1 MLSGTRGQQIAGRF
15 SLIPI
20 APFSSNMEWKGLVAT
35 LESTLLLHRHQPGTL
50 TAIRGAA
57 IDAILT
63 GTEAVTKKS
72 LAAVP
77 LDRSAQSF
85 SRTAAGARR

>member
-1 MLSGTRGQQIAGRF
+1 MIGALS
-15 SLIPI
+15 
-20 APFSSNMEWKGLVAT
+20 
-35 LESTLLLHRHQPGTL
+35 H
-50 TAIRGAA
+50 AIRGAA

-63 GTEAVTKKS
+63 GTEAITKKS

-77 LDRSAQSF
+77 LDHCAQSF